1 MKREDLEA
9 YVRKLYDAAVPN
21 IDQRKH
27 ERAHLP
33 LEVRWLNT
41 SEVYMTRHSDIRL
54 GGCYFDLKRPV
65 QVGQRISFVIQ
76 LPSERGL
83 SLRGEVVHQ
92 RQNTGFGI
100 RFTDLHES
108 SQKRLARLIES
119 AREGQAEDG

>member
-1 MKREDLEA
+1 MT
-9 YVRKLYDAAVPN
+9 N

-27 ERAHLP
+27 QRAQLP
-33 LEVRWLNT
+33 LQVRWLNT
-41 SEVYMTRHSDIRL
+41 SEVFTTRHSDISL
-54 GGCYFDLKRPV
+54 GGCYVDLKAPV

-76 LPSERGL
+76 LPADRGL

-92 RQNTGFGI
+92 RQNLGFGI

-108 SQKRLARLIES
+108 SQQRLARLIEA